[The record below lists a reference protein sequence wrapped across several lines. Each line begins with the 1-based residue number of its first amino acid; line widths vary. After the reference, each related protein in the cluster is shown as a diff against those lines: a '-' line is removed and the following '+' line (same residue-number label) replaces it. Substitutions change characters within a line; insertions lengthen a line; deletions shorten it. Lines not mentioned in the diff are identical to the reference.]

1 MKAAPILVLALIAAP
16 RPALQAEMQ
25 ATKQVMPPGLG
36 DIVATREE
44 LGGYV
49 LRIKA
54 KYKPED
60 KESQAAE
67 ALYLKAFSQYSAW
80 ITVVKLA
87 VMQGQ
92 QKNLPKDPEYQKLT
106 DNAEAS
112 ARAFLEHAAKVT
124 VATRPVFLKV
134 LFDAGVKFW
143 DFCRKRKAE
152 ERKNLADTFAELA
165 KWPQWHEI
173 KAVSTPAP
181 TPSASPA
188 KP

>member
-1 MKAAPILVLALIAAP
+1 MKAAPILVLALMAAP
-16 RPALQAEMQ
+16 FSRPALQAEPQ
-25 ATKQVMPPGLG
+25 ATKQVLPPGLA

-49 LRIKA
+49 MRIKA

-112 ARAFLEHAAKVT
+112 SKAFLDHAAKVT
-124 VATRPVFLKV
+124 VTTRPVFLKV

-143 DFCRKRKAE
+143 DFCRKRRNE
-152 ERKNLADTFAELA
+152 ERKQLADTFAELA
-165 KWPQWHEI
+165 KWPRWEEI

-181 TPSASPA
+181 SASPA